1 MPNPALGTS
10 QSPCPLI
17 SNLCELRES
26 YPGIMESHSLKMS
39 EAPLARWVQITGS
52 LFPDD
57 AQITHPPAGASVWLR
72 IRWKIRNDP
81 KRPNKLARG
90 INIYFT
96 REFCKAYESL
106 DQAGQDAWDAK
117 VRDILAKRYATFNPD
132 HNAPHGAPMPTESWF
147 ITPGSIR

>member
-1 MPNPALGTS
+1 MNTRAQNMTE
-10 QSPCPLI
+10 SPLV
-17 SNLCELRES
+17 
-26 YPGIMESHSLKMS
+26 
-39 EAPLARWVQITGS
+39 RWVEITRAI
-52 LFPDD
+52 FPDD

-81 KRPNKLARG
+81 KRPHKPARG

-106 DQAGQDAWDAK
+106 DQAGQAAWDTK
-117 VRDILAKRYATFNPD
+117 VHTILTDRYAAFNPD